1 MGVNVT
7 TTVVTGIVTAVDLM
21 TVVALGI
28 AATIMTATTSM
39 GRRIGTLKSVLVTCG
54 SNDAVTEI
62 EALLVTEDEAEVEEV
77 SCLCLLPVHDMVVA
91 KVGGWGHVSF

>member
-1 MGVNVT
+1 MGANVT

-28 AATIMTATTSM
+28 AATIMTAATSM
-39 GRRIGTLKSVLVTCG
+39 GRRTGTLKSVLVTCG

-62 EALLVTEDEAEVEEV
+62 EALLVTEDEAEVEV
-77 SCLCLLPVHDMVVA
+77 SCLFFFTCT
-91 KVGGWGHVSF
+91 